1 MTKNQVFTA
10 TPFQKFAYSI
20 ATFGNA
26 LVGAVVT
33 VFTFFYYKNVVY
45 EETFFLA
52 NETIILTLLG
62 TALAIGWWVQGIMN
76 PIAGWLSDKLISARF
91 GRRKPWLILGSPI
104 IALSFIGMF
113 LVPTG
118 QTDLYFPIIWL
129 IIFTMI
135 YNAAYAAT
143 VCVYLA
149 IIPEICPTPEE
160 RTSISTY
167 RQGFYL
173 VGTILGALLGALVE
187 AQAFVVVVLAG
198 LFVIFFYIAT
208 FGIKEPEKVPEI
220 PTFGILEALRVTF
233 SNRPFKLYL
242 GYSVLMAAYQ
252 AMLLGML
259 PDFGRHVV
267 FKGVGVEEGGIESV
281 VSSFLPGA
289 FVLTAIITI
298 VPWYLIIPKLDR
310 INAMY
315 WINRVGKKKA
325 ALYAMFAAAIIA
337 GLLVTVGLIP
347 GFELPHTLIIVL
359 ILGFPA
365 AALLILPDS
374 IISDITDYDEIVTK
388 TRREAMHFA
397 SQGLITHFARGLAV
411 QLMGIILGVFGATY
425 TEGVSFNNTLGL
437 LLIGPI
443 AGVCAIIGVLIFRYY
458 PEEEVIAASA
468 KKLEG

>member
-1 MTKNQVFTA
+1 MTENQVFTA
-10 TPFQKFAYSI
+10 TSFQKFAYSI

-45 EETFFLA
+45 EQTFFLE

-62 TALAIGWWVQGIMN
+62 TALAVGWWVQAIMN

-91 GRRKPWLILGSPI
+91 GRRKPWLVIGSPI
-104 IALSFIGMF
+104 IALSFIAMF
-113 LVPTG
+113 LVPTS
-118 QTDLYFPIIWL
+118 QTELFFPIIWL
-129 IIFTMI
+129 TIFTMI

-173 VGTILGALLGALVE
+173 VGTILGALIGALVE

-198 LFVIFFYIAT
+198 FFVVLFYIAA
-208 FGIKEPEKVPEI
+208 FGIKEPEEVPEV
-220 PTFGILEALRVTF
+220 PTFGIIEALRVTF
-233 SNRPFKLYL
+233 SNRPFVPYL

-252 AMLLGML
+252 AMLLGIL

-267 FKGVGVEEGGIESV
+267 FKGVGVDEGGIESII
-281 VSSFLPGA
+281 SSFLPGA
-289 FVLTAIITI
+289 FVITGIIAV
-298 VPWYLIIPKLDR
+298 VP
-310 INAMY
+310 AMY

-325 ALYAMFAAAIIA
+325 ALDAMFAAAIIA
-337 GLLVTVGLIP
+337 GLLATVGLIP

-365 AALLILPDS
+365 APLLILPDS
-374 IISDITDYDEIVTK
+374 IISDITDYDEMVTK

-397 SQGLITHFARGLAV
+397 SQGLITRFASGLAV
-411 QLMGIILGVFGATY
+411 QMMGIILGVFGATY
-425 TEGVSFNNTLGL
+425 KEGASFNNTLGL

-443 AGVCAIIGVLIFRYY
+443 AGVCAIIGLLIFRYY
-458 PEEEVIAASA
+458 PEEEVKAASA